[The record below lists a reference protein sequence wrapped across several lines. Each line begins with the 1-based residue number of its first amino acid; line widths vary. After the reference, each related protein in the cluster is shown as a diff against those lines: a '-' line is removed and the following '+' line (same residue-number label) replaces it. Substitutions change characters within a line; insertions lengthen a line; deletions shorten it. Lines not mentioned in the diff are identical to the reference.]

1 MKILYI
7 TTIGGT
13 MTFFKSLIGELVGE
27 GNVVDIATNESN
39 SPVPDYYRELGC
51 NIYHID
57 TSRSPFSFGNI
68 KAIRQ
73 IRDIVTKN
81 GYDIVHC
88 HTPLAA
94 ASTRLACKGLRKKKK
109 VKVIYTAHGFHFYKG
124 APKKN
129 WIIFYPIE
137 KLCSRYTD
145 VLITINKEDY
155 DFAKRKLKAKKVE
168 YVPGVGIDCAKFAD
182 TVVDRKAKRS
192 EIGVP
197 ENAFMLLSVGELN
210 ENKNHKVVIEAISQL
225 KDPDIHYVIAGTGG
239 EKDNLQKLA
248 DKLGVNL
255 HLLGYRSDIAE
266 LDKTADCF
274 ILPSIR
280 EGLNVSVMEAMA
292 SGLPVICGRIR
303 GNIDMVDEKGGALC
317 NPCSSNDFSKAIK
330 SIRSSDRQS
339 KSDYS
344 ARKALLF
351 DKTEINKQMN
361 NIYTDLYSSER

>member
-13 MTFFKSLIGELVGE
+13 MAFFKSLIGELVKE
-27 GNVVDIATNESN
+27 GTVVDIATNESS

-57 TSRSPFSFGNI
+57 TSRSPFSFGNL

-73 IRDIVTKN
+73 IRDLVEKN

-94 ASTRLACKGLRKKKK
+94 ASTRLACKGLRRKGK

-124 APKKN
+124 APRKN
-129 WIIFYPIE
+129 WMIFYPIE
-137 KLCSRYTD
+137 KLCSQYTD

-155 DFAKRKLKAKKVE
+155 EFAKKKLKAKKVE
-168 YVPGVGIDCAKFAD
+168 YVPGVGIDVAKFAD
-182 TVVDRKAKRS
+182 VVVDRKAKRI

-197 ENAFMLLSVGELN
+197 EDAFMLLSVGELN
-210 ENKNHKVVIEAISQL
+210 ENKNHKVVIEALAKL
-225 KDPDIHYVIAGTGG
+225 KDSNIHYVIAGTGA

-255 HLLGYRSDIAE
+255 HLLGYRRDIAE

-280 EGLNVSVMEAMA
+280 EGLNVSIMEAMA

-303 GNIDMVDEKGGALC
+303 GNVDMVDENIGGLC
-317 NPCSSNDFSKAIK
+317 DPCSPNDFSEVIK
-330 SIRSSDRQS
+330 SVRSSDRHA

-344 ARKALLF
+344 AKKALLF
-351 DKTEINKQMN
+351 DKTKIDKQMK
-361 NIYTDLYSSER
+361 NIYTDFYSSER